1 MLEHWETL
9 QEGWVNAL
17 ETLYDLF
24 LILDNLLRKGGNLNT
39 VADLDLEIGG
49 RSSRP
54 LDKGGGRSP
63 KNIFRP
69 FGPQFRLEI
78 RPGAPLAPHL
88 DPPQK

>member
-54 LDKGGGRSP
+54 LDKGGGGLQ
-63 KNIFRP
+63 KTF
-69 FGPQFRLEI
+69 FGPLGLSFVW
-78 RPGAPLAPHL
+78 
-88 DPPQK
+88 K

>member
-39 VADLDLEIGG
+39 VADLELEIGG

-54 LDKGGGRSP
+54 LDKGGGGGLQ
-63 KNIFRP
+63 KTF
-69 FGPQFRLEI
+69 FGPLGLSFVW
-78 RPGAPLAPHL
+78 
-88 DPPQK
+88 K